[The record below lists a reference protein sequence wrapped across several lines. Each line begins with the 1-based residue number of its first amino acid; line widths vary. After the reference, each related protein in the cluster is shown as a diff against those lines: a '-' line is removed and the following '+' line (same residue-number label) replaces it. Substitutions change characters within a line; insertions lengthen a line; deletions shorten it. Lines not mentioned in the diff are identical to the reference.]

1 MVCVMALP
9 QRGHWE
15 AEPAQAVPQEE
26 QVEQVEQPPQL
37 WPRPLMQAPLYMVQ
51 LQAEAEPA
59 ALPLEAALSAAQ
71 ADCGK
76 RGREKNSS
84 QTFSAN
90 SSQGGTAQKP

>member
-1 MVCVMALP
+1 MALP

-15 AEPAQAVPQEE
+15 AEPAQAVPQA
-26 QVEQVEQPPQL
+26 EQVEQPLQL
-37 WPRPLMQAPLYMVQ
+37 WPRLLMQAPLYMVQ
-51 LQAEAEPA
+51 LQEAAEAP
-59 ALPLEAALSAAQ
+59 ALPPEAVCSAAQ